1 MQRIYLDY
9 AATTPMRPEVIAA
22 MEPYFNT
29 SFGNPSSIHAYGQEA
44 KSALDNARDTIADA
58 IGGDSSEIT
67 FTSGGTEAD
76 NLALIGV
83 MMANRERGKHLITTK
98 IEHDAILHSGRFLEQ
113 IGFRVT
119 YLPVDKFGQ
128 VSAEQV
134 AEAITDDT
142 VLVSVM
148 HANNEIGTIQPIEAI
163 GKVTRERGVLLHS
176 DAVQTFGQLPL
187 NVDTLGVDLLT
198 LSSHKIYGPKGMGA
212 LYVRSGTPI
221 QSIMHG
227 GGQERDRRSGTEN
240 VAGIVGFGEASRIL
254 VSVRDKE
261 STRLRMMRELIRFEI
276 ERRIPDVKLN
286 GHPTDRLPNNINYSY
301 PGVEGEALLLN
312 LDLAG
317 IAASSGSACSA
328 GSIEPSHV
336 LLALGLPDFYL
347 RSALRLS
354 LGRLTRE
361 ADISEMLDVLEKTVA
376 RLRQMAENNI
386 AAIS

>member
-1 MQRIYLDY
+1 
-9 AATTPMRPEVIAA
+9 MRPEVIAA
-22 MEPYFNT
+22 MAPYFDS

-44 KSALDNARDTIADA
+44 KNALDNARDIIAGA
-58 IGGDSSEIT
+58 IGGDASEIT

-76 NLALIGV
+76 NLAVIGV
-83 MMANRERGKHLITTK
+83 MMANRERGKHFITTK
-98 IEHDAILHSGRFLEQ
+98 IEHDAILNSGKFLEQ

-134 AEAITDDT
+134 AEAIDDDT

-148 HANNEIGTIQPIEAI
+148 HANNEIGTIQPIEEI
-163 GKVTRERGVLLHS
+163 SKVTRDRGVFLHS
-176 DAVQTFGQLPL
+176 DAVQTFGQLNV
-187 NVDTLGVDLLT
+187 NVDALGVDLLT

-221 QSIMHG
+221 NSILHG

-240 VAGIVGFGEASRIL
+240 VAGIVGFGEAARVL
-254 VSVRDKE
+254 LTVRDSE
-261 STRLRMMRELIRFEI
+261 STRLRMIRELMRFEI

-286 GHPTDRLPNNINYSY
+286 GHPTERLPNNINYSY

-312 LDLAG
+312 LDIAG

-376 RLRQMAENNI
+376 RLRAMAGNNLT
-386 AAIS
+386 AV